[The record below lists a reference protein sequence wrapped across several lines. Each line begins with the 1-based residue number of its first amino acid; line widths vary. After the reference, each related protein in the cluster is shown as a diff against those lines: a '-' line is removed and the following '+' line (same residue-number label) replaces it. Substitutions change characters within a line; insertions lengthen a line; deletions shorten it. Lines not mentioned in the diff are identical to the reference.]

1 MNANMNKIKNKTY
14 LNEKKFRSEELKK
27 IMKIE
32 IK

>member
-27 IMKIE
+27 IYE
-32 IK
+32 NRD